1 MNPHAKKER
10 PVAARPADVMDAPS
24 AAELTKLVAEYHE
37 AVQADIHK
45 DPDCHWQISER
56 WSCGEHAG
64 WFVEHHGYLYE
75 LADGEFGEAGPY
87 PSREEALR
95 RLAEQ
100 LRVAIA
106 DTRNGHGG

>member
-1 MNPHAKKER
+1 MNSHA
-10 PVAARPADVMDAPS
+10 AASAQSAEGMEAPS
-24 AAELTKLVAEYHE
+24 AAELTKLVAEYYE

-45 DPDCHWQISER
+45 DRDCHWQISER
-56 WSCGEHAG
+56 WSYGEHAG

-75 LADGEFGEAGPY
+75 LVDGEFGEVGPY

-100 LRVAIA
+100 LRAAIEDA
-106 DTRNGHGG
+106 RECQGG